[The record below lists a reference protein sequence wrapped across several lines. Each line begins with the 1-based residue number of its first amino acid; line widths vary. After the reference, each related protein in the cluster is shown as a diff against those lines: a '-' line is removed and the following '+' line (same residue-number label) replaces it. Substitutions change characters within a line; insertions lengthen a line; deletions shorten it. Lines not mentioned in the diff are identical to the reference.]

1 MPSKE
6 KPRNRKLTEFFKQSE
21 RSNEES
27 RPSIK
32 NEEPSGHSNME
43 VEEDIVKHILG
54 LLDAHSQK
62 SKTRET
68 STTKDSGSESQ
79 EKEPTRVLESEVL
92 DKVLEE
98 DIKPIECDNKGV
110 CLDGLKV
117 GEVFTD
123 KYGVK
128 RQRGYVNTTR
138 LPVYL
143 DVIVEEAKVS
153 PLLSKAYS
161 IQTSR
166 NALAIVPD
174 DFICELQERYGVI
187 LMGFEKCVGGKVS
200 SIFDKKGGR
209 SSRQK

>member
-21 RSNEES
+21 KNIDESRAPQKKEES
-27 RPSIK
+27 QT
-32 NEEPSGHSNME
+32 HSN
-43 VEEDIVKHILG
+43 VEDDIVKHVLS
-54 LLDAHSQK
+54 LLDAHSKQL
-62 SKTRET
+62 KTRET
-68 STTKDSGSESQ
+68 SGKKEPSLESQ
-79 EKEPTRVLESEVL
+79 SKELLHGLESDIL

-117 GEVFTD
+117 GEIFTD

-143 DVIVEEAKVS
+143 DVIVEEGVVS
-153 PLLSKAYS
+153 PLLSKSYS

-166 NALAIVPD
+166 NAVAIVPE
-174 DFICELQERYGVI
+174 DFICELQQRYGVI
-187 LMGFEKCVGGKVS
+187 LKGFEKCTGEKVS
-200 SIFDKKGGR
+200 SIFEKKRGR
-209 SSRQK
+209 ASGQK